1 MPIHLVPEKKSV
13 SGENPLFSQKESRF
27 LKVPTELAY
36 LTRQTRYALEIS
48 ERIVDAQCD
57 AVVYQYHGEHWLLPY
72 FYRFSEPIGIVYL
85 NVLIPKPSPF
95 GVPFMEA
102 TMSRRLTDGIY
113 NSLPLRLLKQRS
125 FRKLGAFLTPSKFQ
139 LEQARSQGIIGR
151 KKSATV
157 PLGINAERFY
167 PAGKSEDFALYL
179 GRIHPHKSLELAVM
193 AMKETPKSYSLII
206 AGDVE
211 PQYLWYKSYLIS
223 VAEEMGISDR
233 FEIMLSPSDSEVE
246 RLMQTCCIFLFPSTI
261 DTFGLVVLEAM
272 ACGKPIV
279 ACNRGGVPEILGDA
293 GFLLEPSVKQWR
305 LAINRLLSDS
315 ALREQYGSKAL
326 RKSME
331 FSWEKT
337 ASSLLNALNSVG

>member
-1 MPIHLVPEKKSV
+1 
-13 SGENPLFSQKESRF
+13 
-27 LKVPTELAY
+27 
-36 LTRQTRYALEIS
+36 
-48 ERIVDAQCD
+48 
-57 AVVYQYHGEHWLLPY
+57 
-72 FYRFSEPIGIVYL
+72 
-85 NVLIPKPSPF
+85 
-95 GVPFMEA
+95 
-102 TMSRRLTDGIY
+102 
-113 NSLPLRLLKQRS
+113 
-125 FRKLGAFLTPSKFQ
+125 
-139 LEQARSQGIIGR
+139 
-151 KKSATV
+151 
-157 PLGINAERFY
+157 
-167 PAGKSEDFALYL
+167 
-179 GRIHPHKSLELAVM
+179 M